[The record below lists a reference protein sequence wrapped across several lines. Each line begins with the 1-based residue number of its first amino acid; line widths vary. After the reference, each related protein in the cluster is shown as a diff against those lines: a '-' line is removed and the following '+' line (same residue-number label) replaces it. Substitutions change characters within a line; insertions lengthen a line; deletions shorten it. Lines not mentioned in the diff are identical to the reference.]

1 MVLPAQGES
10 GNLASSS
17 PQVCTWLLPGQLWNV
32 DPLAARLLPQVVGE
46 SLRVVV
52 GEGSLEGMGTE
63 SRDRL
68 CPRNSGGGT
77 VCELKL
83 QACSLLSYQT
93 SRHKT
98 NSELKLSTL

>member
-32 DPLAARLLPQVVGE
+32 DPLAARLLPQVVGK

-83 QACSLLSYQT
+83 QAPGMLFVVLSDFT
-93 SRHKT
+93 S
-98 NSELKLSTL
+98 